1 MALIRTQQPINTMNY
16 TTYHTIHN
24 IINPLIEVYFKLAW
38 TTQTKMYMLDPNWTI
53 SNFKNIIKTK
63 ILTDFNVMQ
72 YELVDTM
79 QRQIE
84 GVDSEDMPALQ
95 STNETLVSKYGP
107 RLEVAFY
114 IRPLPSIINVIPI
127 LYPEITTV
135 PFTPAVLITRTIAE
149 NETCQLCHEPNQSNQ
164 RPTQYFGCSHVFCD
178 ECIAGCVEN
187 NHSLCPCC
195 RHSS

>member
-84 GVDSEDMPALQ
+84 GM
-95 STNETLVSKYGP
+95 K
-107 RLEVAFY
+107 
-114 IRPLPSIINVIPI
+114 
-127 LYPEITTV
+127 
-135 PFTPAVLITRTIAE
+135 
-149 NETCQLCHEPNQSNQ
+149 H
-164 RPTQYFGCSHVFCD
+164 
-178 ECIAGCVEN
+178 
-187 NHSLCPCC
+187 
-195 RHSS
+195 